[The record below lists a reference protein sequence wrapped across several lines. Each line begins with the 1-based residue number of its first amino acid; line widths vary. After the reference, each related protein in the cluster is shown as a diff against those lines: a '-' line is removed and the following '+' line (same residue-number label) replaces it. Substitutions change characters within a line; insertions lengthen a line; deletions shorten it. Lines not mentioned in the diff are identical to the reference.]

1 MNVPTMLPAQQ
12 VAPDTHL
19 LPAYVPLPGMGVIPV
34 HAFVIQADEPV
45 LVDTGLGG
53 LADGFMA
60 ALGAIVAPEDLRW
73 IWLTHTDADHVGN
86 IERVLAAAPRA
97 RVVTTF
103 LGVGKL
109 GLHRPLPPDRVFL
122 LNPGQALD
130 VGDRTL
136 SALRPPTFDAPETT
150 ALLDSRTR
158 ALFSADSFGA
168 VLAGPAADAAEIGAD
183 ALREGIV
190 TWTTVDSPWL
200 HDVDEALLGR
210 SLERVER
217 LAPSVVLSSH
227 LPPARRMTR
236 TLTRHLAAA
245 RTATPFVGPD
255 QAALARMLDVAA

>member
-1 MNVPTMLPAQQ
+1 MNTPTMLSPLQ

-19 LPAYVPLPGMGVIPV
+19 IPAYLPIPGMGVIPIN
-34 HAFVIQADEPV
+34 AFVIEAAEPV

-53 LADGFMA
+53 LSDDFMA

-73 IWLTHTDADHVGN
+73 IWLTHTDADHIGN
-86 IERVLAAAPRA
+86 IERVLAAAPHA

-103 LGVGKL
+103 LAVGKL
-109 GLHRPLPPDRVFL
+109 GMHRPLPQERVFL
-122 LNPGQALD
+122 LNPGQALE

-150 ALLDSRTR
+150 SLFDARTR
-158 ALFSADSFGA
+158 TLFSADSFGA
-168 VLAGPAADAAEIGAD
+168 VLPGPAADAAEIGAD
-183 ALREGIV
+183 TLRDAIV
-190 TWTTVDSPWL
+190 TWATVDSPWL
-200 HDVDEALLGR
+200 HAVDEALLER
-210 SLERVER
+210 SLESVER
-217 LAPSVVLSSH
+217 LDPSVVLSSH

-255 QAALARMLDVAA
+255 QAALARMLGAA